1 MALRNNPADF
11 YDLFGPTKRSLKG
24 QSGTIAY
31 EKTLIFD
38 EPRELDLKLNLSHYT
53 NLDRLPRYQ
62 NIDVTFDTLTSF
74 VADLNYSHVRK
85 SLGAVDDEKGFKWRV
100 IGAADHVNGDTIPKF
115 LGNFDFGF
123 ALPWKHSSIWLRNS
137 TGVAFGEVD
146 DEFANF
152 FFGGFGN
159 NWVDSGDIKRYRHTY
174 AMPGF
179 ELNEIFGRNFYRSM
193 LEWNLPPVRFQDAG
207 GSRFYLS
214 WARPALFA
222 TVLGTNYDDSAL
234 ARNVYDVGAQIDFRF
249 TLLSRLNMTLSIGY
263 AVGFGDGVD
272 SADEFMLSLKIL

>member
-1 MALRNNPADF
+1 
-11 YDLFGPTKRSLKG
+11 
-24 QSGTIAY
+24 
-31 EKTLIFD
+31 
-38 EPRELDLKLNLSHYT
+38 
-53 NLDRLPRYQ
+53 
-62 NIDVTFDTLTSF
+62 
-74 VADLNYSHVRK
+74 
-85 SLGAVDDEKGFKWRV
+85 
-100 IGAADHVNGDTIPKF
+100 
-115 LGNFDFGF
+115 
-123 ALPWKHSSIWLRNS
+123 
-137 TGVAFGEVD
+137 
-146 DEFANF
+146 
-152 FFGGFGN
+152 
-159 NWVDSGDIKRYRHTY
+159 
-174 AMPGF
+174 MPGF